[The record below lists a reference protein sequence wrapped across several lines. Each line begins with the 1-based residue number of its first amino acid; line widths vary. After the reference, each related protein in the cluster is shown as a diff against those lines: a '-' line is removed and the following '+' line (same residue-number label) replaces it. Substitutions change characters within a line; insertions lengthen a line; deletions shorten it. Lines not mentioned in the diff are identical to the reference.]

1 MAAKFVNK
9 CKLSCPGGDNVDIVG
24 DNDDDD
30 DNDNEDKDDDDV
42 DGDDDDDDGNKW
54 KQSCAGGSV
63 STPSTQR
70 REILLRRLLNQ
81 KLNYV

>member
-9 CKLSCPGGDNVDIVG
+9 CKLSCPGGDDVDIVG
-24 DNDDDD
+24 DDEDVDDDD
-30 DNDNEDKDDDDV
+30 DEDDDDDDV
-42 DGDDDDDDGNKW
+42 DGDDDDENKW
-54 KQSCAGGSV
+54 KQSCAGGPV

>member
-9 CKLSCPGGDNVDIVG
+9 CKLSCPGGDDVDIVG
-24 DNDDDD
+24 DNDDD
-30 DNDNEDKDDDDV
+30 DDDDV

>member
-9 CKLSCPGGDNVDIVG
+9 CKCQGGDNVDIVG
-24 DNDDDD
+24 DNDD